1 MCLTGP
7 PRQTSHDRVTK
18 MSDPLQSGWMRAKSR
33 LALAALVAGTAMAP
47 TGGHAATIMGSGIT
61 LSCGS
66 WVELR
71 RTPNKGPVEEW
82 ALGYLSGV
90 AMWTPVSPLD
100 GLDPGAIFVWLD
112 SFCQQRPLEKFK
124 NALDEFI
131 RQRAAMMAPPQPPR
145 PQPAPAPAPPQ
156 PLLRR

>member
-1 MCLTGP
+1 MCLTGHQ
-7 PRQTSHDRVTK
+7 RQTSHDLVMTI
-18 MSDPLQSGWMRAKSR
+18 SDLLARDWWRARPR
-33 LALAALVAGTAMAP
+33 LIATILFAGIVLAAAGAN
-47 TGGHAATIMGSGIT
+47 AATIMGSGIT

-71 RTPNKGPVEEW
+71 RTPNKAPVEEW
-82 ALGYLSGV
+82 AMGYLSGV

-131 RQRAAMMAPPQPPR
+131 RQRAAMMAPPAQAQPR
-145 PQPAPAPAPPQ
+145 PQPAPAPPQ
-156 PLLRR
+156 PLMRR